1 MGIQCN
7 NFIRYT
13 FQELSNRFK
22 INNYTSKKRTILS
35 RDFSSKCILIRERY
49 RSFQPLIIDE
59 MMQGQ
64 RGWRELAFLG
74 DKVSCYK
81 PDAWAFEE
89 GTPHSDFPGPNSG
102 ITTCVAVI
110 RHTASYNLCRDH
122 KPDLEAEKERILKS
136 EKFICDSD
144 TEGMIDL
151 LCCWP

>member
-13 FQELSNRFK
+13 
-22 INNYTSKKRTILS
+22 KKRTILS

-110 RHTASYNLCRDH
+110 RHTA
-122 KPDLEAEKERILKS
+122 
-136 EKFICDSD
+136 
-144 TEGMIDL
+144 
-151 LCCWP
+151 CCFK

>member
-1 MGIQCN
+1 
-7 NFIRYT
+7 RRDV
-13 FQELSNRFK
+13 ELFDK
-22 INNYTSKKRTILS
+22 TL

-136 EKFICDSD
+136 VTASRDIN
-144 TEGMIDL
+144 TESGSNASSL
-151 LCCWP
+151 SPETSSLCHI